1 MAQSVTVKGLDELI
15 GSLQDVAEDFP
26 RVRREFHEAVTEE
39 IREEVL
45 KSLGSRAKSNTGKVA
60 GWQESVV
67 GTLGGYAAMR
77 PRKGKDDG
85 EDEGKGKKGKGKKD
99 KKSYAYGYI
108 TNAIE
113 SGHAI
118 SRPRNNRKRYRA
130 RIKKRYVLGL
140 HFYERAKPFAEKRA
154 IDGANRL
161 ADTIKQKMEEKA

>member
-15 GSLQDVAEDFP
+15 GSLQDVAEDFS
-26 RVRREFHEAVTEE
+26 RVRREFHEAVAEE

-45 KSLGSRAKSNTGKVA
+45 KSLGSRAKSSTGKVA

-77 PRKGKDDG
+77 PRKGKN
-85 EDEGKGKKGKGKKD
+85 GK
-99 KKSYAYGYI
+99 YAYGYI

-118 SRPRNNRKRYRA
+118 SRPRKARKGYRA

-161 ADTIKQKMEEKA
+161 ADTIKQKMEEKV

>member
-26 RVRREFHEAVTEE
+26 RVRREFHEAVAEE

-77 PRKGKDDG
+77 PRKGKN
-85 EDEGKGKKGKGKKD
+85 GK
-99 KKSYAYGYI
+99 YAYGYI
-108 TNAIE
+108 TNALE
-113 SGHAI
+113 NGHAI
-118 SRPRNNRKRYRA
+118 SRPRKARKGYKA
-130 RIKKRYVLGL
+130 RVKKRYVLGL

-161 ADTIKQKMEEKA
+161 ADTIKQKLEEKA

>member
-45 KSLGSRAKSNTGKVA
+45 KSLGSRAKSSTGKVA

-77 PRKGKDDG
+77 PRKGKN
-85 EDEGKGKKGKGKKD
+85 GK
-99 KKSYAYGYI
+99 YAYGYI

-118 SRPRNNRKRYRA
+118 SRPRKARKGYRA

-140 HFYERAKPFAEKRA
+140 HFYERAKPLAEKRA

-161 ADTIKQKMEEKA
+161 ADTIKQKLEEKA

>member
-1 MAQSVTVKGLDELI
+1 MSQSVTVKGLDELI

-67 GTLGGYAAMR
+67 GTLGGYAAVR
-77 PRKGKDDG
+77 PIKGKDG
-85 EDEGKGKKGKGKKD
+85 HGR
-99 KKSYAYGYI
+99 AYGYI

-118 SRPRNNRKRYRA
+118 SRPRKSRKEYRT

-140 HFYERAKPFAEKRA
+140 HFYERAKPLAEKRA

-161 ADTIKQKMEEKA
+161 ADTIKQKLEEKA

>member
-26 RVRREFHEAVTEE
+26 RVRREFHEAVAEE

-77 PRKGKDDG
+77 PRKGKN
-85 EDEGKGKKGKGKKD
+85 GK
-99 KKSYAYGYI
+99 YAYGYI
-108 TNAIE
+108 TNALE
-113 SGHAI
+113 NGHAI
-118 SRPRNNRKRYRA
+118 SRPRNNRKGYRA

-161 ADTIKQKMEEKA
+161 ADTIKQKMEEKV

>member
-26 RVRREFHEAVTEE
+26 RVRREFHEAVAEE

-45 KSLGSRAKSNTGKVA
+45 KSLGNRAKSSTGKVA

-77 PRKGKDDG
+77 PRKGKD
-85 EDEGKGKKGKGKKD
+85 GK
-99 KKSYAYGYI
+99 YAYGYI

-118 SRPRNNRKRYRA
+118 SRPRKARKGYRA
-130 RIKKRYVLGL
+130 RIRKRYVLGL
-140 HFYERAKPFAEKRA
+140 HFYERAKPLAEKRA

-161 ADTIKQKMEEKA
+161 ADTIKQKLEEKA

>member
-77 PRKGKDDG
+77 PRKGKN
-85 EDEGKGKKGKGKKD
+85 GK
-99 KKSYAYGYI
+99 YAYGYI
-108 TNAIE
+108 TNALE
-113 SGHAI
+113 NGHAI
-118 SRPRNNRKRYRA
+118 SRPRKARKGYKA
-130 RIKKRYVLGL
+130 RVKKRYVLGL

-161 ADTIKQKMEEKA
+161 ADTIKQKLEEKA

>member
-26 RVRREFHEAVTEE
+26 RIRREFHEAVAEE

-45 KSLGSRAKSNTGKVA
+45 KSLGSRAKSSTGKVA

-77 PRKGKDDG
+77 PRKGKN
-85 EDEGKGKKGKGKKD
+85 GK
-99 KKSYAYGYI
+99 YAYGYI

-118 SRPRNNRKRYRA
+118 SRPRKARKGYRA

-140 HFYERAKPFAEKRA
+140 HFYERAKPLAEKRA

-161 ADTIKQKMEEKA
+161 ADTIKQKLEEKA

>member
-26 RVRREFHEAVTEE
+26 RVRREFHEAVAEE
-39 IREEVL
+39 IRDEVL
-45 KSLGSRAKSNTGKVA
+45 KSLENRAKSSTGKVA

-77 PRKGKDDG
+77 PRKGKI
-85 EDEGKGKKGKGKKD
+85 GK
-99 KKSYAYGYI
+99 YAYGYI
-108 TNAIE
+108 TNALE
-113 SGHAI
+113 NGHAI
-118 SRPRNNRKRYRA
+118 SRPRKARKGYKA
-130 RIKKRYVLGL
+130 RVKKRYVLGL

-161 ADTIKQKMEEKA
+161 ADTIKQKLEEKA

>member
-15 GSLQDVAEDFP
+15 GSLQDVAEDFS

-77 PRKGKDDG
+77 PRKGKN
-85 EDEGKGKKGKGKKD
+85 GK
-99 KKSYAYGYI
+99 YAYGYI
-108 TNAIE
+108 TNALE
-113 SGHAI
+113 NGHAI
-118 SRPRNNRKRYRA
+118 SRPRKARKGYKA
-130 RIKKRYVLGL
+130 RVKKRYVLGL

-161 ADTIKQKMEEKA
+161 ADTIKQKLEEKA

>member
-15 GSLQDVAEDFP
+15 ESLQDVAEDFP
-26 RVRREFHEAVTEE
+26 RVRREFHEAVAEE

-45 KSLGSRAKSNTGKVA
+45 KSLGSRAKSSTGKVA

-85 EDEGKGKKGKGKKD
+85 EDEGQGKKD

-108 TNAIE
+108 TNALE
-113 SGHAI
+113 NGHAI
-118 SRPRNNRKRYRA
+118 SRPRKARKGYRA

-140 HFYERAKPFAEKRA
+140 HFYERAKPLAEKRA

-161 ADTIKQKMEEKA
+161 ADTIKQKLEEKA

>member
-15 GSLQDVAEDFP
+15 GSLQDVAEDFS
-26 RVRREFHEAVTEE
+26 RVRREFHEAVAEE

-45 KSLGSRAKSNTGKVA
+45 KSLGSRAKSSTGKVA

-77 PRKGKDDG
+77 PRKGKN
-85 EDEGKGKKGKGKKD
+85 GK
-99 KKSYAYGYI
+99 YAYGYI

-118 SRPRNNRKRYRA
+118 SRPRKARKGYRA

-140 HFYERAKPFAEKRA
+140 HFYERAKPLAEKWA

-161 ADTIKQKMEEKA
+161 ADTIKQKLEEKA

>member
-26 RVRREFHEAVTEE
+26 RVRREFHEAIAAE
-39 IREEVL
+39 IQDEVV
-45 KSLGSRAKSNTGKVA
+45 KSLGSRARESSGKVA

-67 GTLGGYAAMR
+67 GSGGGYAAVR
-77 PRKGKDDG
+77 PIKGKDG
-85 EDEGKGKKGKGKKD
+85 HGR
-99 KKSYAYGYI
+99 AYGYI

-118 SRPRNNRKRYRA
+118 SRPRKNRKGYRA

-140 HFYERAKPFAEKRA
+140 HFYERARPTAEKRA

>member
-26 RVRREFHEAVTEE
+26 RVRREFHEAVAEE

-45 KSLGSRAKSNTGKVA
+45 KSLGSRAKSSTGKVA

-77 PRKGKDDG
+77 PRKGKN
-85 EDEGKGKKGKGKKD
+85 GK
-99 KKSYAYGYI
+99 YAYGYI

-118 SRPRNNRKRYRA
+118 SRPRKARKGYRA

-140 HFYERAKPFAEKRA
+140 HFYERAKPLAEKRA

-161 ADTIKQKMEEKA
+161 ADTIKQKLEEKA

>member
-15 GSLQDVAEDFP
+15 ESLQDVAEDFP
-26 RVRREFHEAVTEE
+26 RVRREFHEAVAEE

-77 PRKGKDDG
+77 PRKGKN
-85 EDEGKGKKGKGKKD
+85 GK
-99 KKSYAYGYI
+99 YAYGYI

-118 SRPRNNRKRYRA
+118 SRPRKARKGYRA

-140 HFYERAKPFAEKRA
+140 HFYERAKPLAEKRA

-161 ADTIKQKMEEKA
+161 ADTIKQKLEEKA

>member
-15 GSLQDVAEDFP
+15 ESLQDVAEDFP

-77 PRKGKDDG
+77 PRKGKN
-85 EDEGKGKKGKGKKD
+85 GK
-99 KKSYAYGYI
+99 YAYGYI
-108 TNAIE
+108 TNALE
-113 SGHAI
+113 NGHAI
-118 SRPRNNRKRYRA
+118 SRPRNNRKGYRA
-130 RIKKRYVLGL
+130 QIKKRYVLGL

>member
-26 RVRREFHEAVTEE
+26 RVRREFHEAVAEE

-85 EDEGKGKKGKGKKD
+85 EDEGKGKKD

-118 SRPRNNRKRYRA
+118 SRPRKSRKGYKA
-130 RIKKRYVLGL
+130 RVKKRYVLGL
-140 HFYERAKPFAEKRA
+140 HFYERAKPLAEKRA

-161 ADTIKQKMEEKA
+161 ADTIKQKLEEKA

>member
-15 GSLQDVAEDFP
+15 GSLQDVAEDFS
-26 RVRREFHEAVTEE
+26 RVRREFHEAVAEE

-45 KSLGSRAKSNTGKVA
+45 KSLGSRAKSSTGKVA

-77 PRKGKDDG
+77 PRKGKN
-85 EDEGKGKKGKGKKD
+85 GK
-99 KKSYAYGYI
+99 YAYGYI

-118 SRPRNNRKRYRA
+118 SRPRKARKGYRA

-140 HFYERAKPFAEKRA
+140 HFYERAKPLAEKRA

-161 ADTIKQKMEEKA
+161 ADTIKQKLEEKA

>member
-77 PRKGKDDG
+77 PRKGKN
-85 EDEGKGKKGKGKKD
+85 GK
-99 KKSYAYGYI
+99 YAYGYI
-108 TNAIE
+108 TNALE
-113 SGHAI
+113 NGHAI
-118 SRPRNNRKRYRA
+118 SRPRKARKGYKA
-130 RIKKRYVLGL
+130 RVKKRYVLGL
-140 HFYERAKPFAEKRA
+140 HFYERAKPLAEKRA

-161 ADTIKQKMEEKA
+161 ADTIKQKLEEKA

>member
-1 MAQSVTVKGLDELI
+1 MTQQCKVDGLDELI
-15 GSLQDVAEDFP
+15 QSIQDVAEDFP
-26 RVRREFHEAVTEE
+26 RVRREFHEAVAEE

-77 PRKGKDDG
+77 PRKGKN
-85 EDEGKGKKGKGKKD
+85 GK
-99 KKSYAYGYI
+99 YAYGYI
-108 TNAIE
+108 TNALE
-113 SGHAI
+113 NGHAI
-118 SRPRNNRKRYRA
+118 SRPRKARKGYKA
-130 RIKKRYVLGL
+130 RVKKRYVLGL

-161 ADTIKQKMEEKA
+161 ADTIKQKMEEKV

>member
-26 RVRREFHEAVTEE
+26 RVRREFHEAIAAE
-39 IREEVL
+39 IQDEVV
-45 KSLGSRAKSNTGKVA
+45 KSLGSRARESSGKVA

-67 GTLGGYAAMR
+67 GSGGGYAAVR
-77 PRKGKDDG
+77 PIKGKDG
-85 EDEGKGKKGKGKKD
+85 HGR
-99 KKSYAYGYI
+99 AYGYI

-118 SRPRNNRKRYRA
+118 SRPRKNRKGYRA

-161 ADTIKQKMEEKA
+161 ADTIKQKLEEKA

>member
-77 PRKGKDDG
+77 PRKGKN
-85 EDEGKGKKGKGKKD
+85 GK
-99 KKSYAYGYI
+99 YAYGYI
-108 TNAIE
+108 TNALE
-113 SGHAI
+113 NGHAI
-118 SRPRNNRKRYRA
+118 SRPRNNRKGYRA
-130 RIKKRYVLGL
+130 QIKKRYVLGL

-161 ADTIKQKMEEKA
+161 ADTIKQKLEEKA

>member
-15 GSLQDVAEDFP
+15 ESLQDVAEDFP
-26 RVRREFHEAVTEE
+26 RVRREFHEAVAEE

-45 KSLGSRAKSNTGKVA
+45 KSLGSRAKSSTGKVA

-77 PRKGKDDG
+77 PRKGKD
-85 EDEGKGKKGKGKKD
+85 GK
-99 KKSYAYGYI
+99 YAYGYI

-118 SRPRNNRKRYRA
+118 SRPRKARKGYRA

-140 HFYERAKPFAEKRA
+140 HFYERAKPLAEKRA

-161 ADTIKQKMEEKA
+161 ADTIKQKLEEKA

>member
-1 MAQSVTVKGLDELI
+1 MAQSVTVKGLDKLI

-67 GTLGGYAAMR
+67 GTLGGYAEVR
-77 PRKGKDDG
+77 TIKGKDG
-85 EDEGKGKKGKGKKD
+85 HGR
-99 KKSYAYGYI
+99 AYGYI

-118 SRPRNNRKRYRA
+118 SRPRKSRKGYKA
-130 RIKKRYVLGL
+130 RVKKRYVLGL

-161 ADTIKQKMEEKA
+161 ADTIKQKLEEKA

>member
-26 RVRREFHEAVTEE
+26 RVRREFHEAVAEE

-45 KSLGSRAKSNTGKVA
+45 KSLGSRAKSSTGKVA

-67 GTLGGYAAMR
+67 GTLGGYAATR
-77 PRKGKDDG
+77 PRKGKN
-85 EDEGKGKKGKGKKD
+85 GK
-99 KKSYAYGYI
+99 YAYGYI

-113 SGHAI
+113 SEHAI
-118 SRPRNNRKRYRA
+118 SRPRKARKGYKA
-130 RIKKRYVLGL
+130 RVKKRYVLGL

-161 ADTIKQKMEEKA
+161 ADTIKQKLEEKA

>member
-1 MAQSVTVKGLDELI
+1 MAQSVTVKDLDELI

-45 KSLGSRAKSNTGKVA
+45 KSLGSRAKSSTGKVA

-77 PRKGKDDG
+77 PRKGKN
-85 EDEGKGKKGKGKKD
+85 GK
-99 KKSYAYGYI
+99 YAYGYI
-108 TNAIE
+108 TNALE
-113 SGHAI
+113 NGHAI
-118 SRPRNNRKRYRA
+118 SRPRNNRKGYRA

-140 HFYERAKPFAEKRA
+140 HFYERARPTAEKRA

>member
-15 GSLQDVAEDFP
+15 ESLQDVAEDFP
-26 RVRREFHEAVTEE
+26 RVRREFHEAVAEE

-45 KSLGSRAKSNTGKVA
+45 KSLGNRAKSSTGKVA

-77 PRKGKDDG
+77 PRKGKI
-85 EDEGKGKKGKGKKD
+85 GK
-99 KKSYAYGYI
+99 YAYGYI
-108 TNAIE
+108 TNALE
-113 SGHAI
+113 NGHAI
-118 SRPRNNRKRYRA
+118 SRPRKARKGYKA
-130 RIKKRYVLGL
+130 RVKKRYVLGL

-161 ADTIKQKMEEKA
+161 ADTIKQKLEEKA

>member
-26 RVRREFHEAVTEE
+26 RVRREFHEAIAAE
-39 IREEVL
+39 IQDEVV
-45 KSLGSRAKSNTGKVA
+45 KSLGSRARESSGKVA

-67 GTLGGYAAMR
+67 GSGGGYAAVR
-77 PRKGKDDG
+77 PIKGKDG
-85 EDEGKGKKGKGKKD
+85 HGR
-99 KKSYAYGYI
+99 AYGYI

-118 SRPRNNRKRYRA
+118 SRPRKNRKGYRA

>member
-67 GTLGGYAAMR
+67 GSGGGYAAMR
-77 PRKGKDDG
+77 PRKGKT
-85 EDEGKGKKGKGKKD
+85 GK
-99 KKSYAYGYI
+99 YAYGYI
-108 TNAIE
+108 TNALE
-113 SGHAI
+113 NGHAI
-118 SRPRNNRKRYRA
+118 SRPRNNRKGYRA

>member
-45 KSLGSRAKSNTGKVA
+45 KSLGSRAKSNTGKIA
-60 GWQESVV
+60 EMQEKYV
-67 GTLGGYAAMR
+67 GSGGGYAAVR
-77 PRKGKDDG
+77 PKAKMFHKG
-85 EDEGKGKKGKGKKD
+85 
-99 KKSYAYGYI
+99 YAYGYI
-108 TNAIE
+108 TNALE
-113 SGHAI
+113 NGHAI
-118 SRPRNNRKRYRA
+118 SRPRKSRKGYRA

-161 ADTIKQKMEEKA
+161 ADTIKQKLEEKA

>member
-15 GSLQDVAEDFP
+15 ESLQDVAEDFP
-26 RVRREFHEAVTEE
+26 RVRREFHEAVAEE

-45 KSLGSRAKSNTGKVA
+45 KSLGNRAKSNTGKVA

-77 PRKGKDDG
+77 PRKGKN
-85 EDEGKGKKGKGKKD
+85 GK
-99 KKSYAYGYI
+99 YAYGYI

-118 SRPRNNRKRYRA
+118 SRPRKARKGYRA

-140 HFYERAKPFAEKRA
+140 HFYERAKPLAEKRA

-161 ADTIKQKMEEKA
+161 ADTIKQKLEEKA